1 MFYKIVDK
9 AQGFARGLAASL
21 KAPSSAQIQGAL
33 FIFGVT
39 LLSVGLTMDALA
51 QSGFGAGNNAVYNDS
66 RIAEAVD
73 IIMMHLQGSFGALVM
88 VVTGLLAI
96 ISSALGNYKAA
107 LGLLVVAVGAFILRS
122 LVSTFFNDESLQVN
136 DIRNN

>member
-1 MFYKIVDK
+1 MFYKIVNK

-39 LLSVGLTMDALA
+39 LLSVGLTIDASA
-51 QSGFGAGNNAVYNDS
+51 QLGNNAVYNDT

-73 IIMMHLQGSFGALVM
+73 IIMMHLQGSFGALVI

-107 LGLLVVAVGAFILRS
+107 LGLLVVALGAFILRS
-122 LVSTFFNDESLQVN
+122 LVSTFFNDENLTVN
-136 DIRNN
+136 DIRG

>member
-39 LLSVGLTMDALA
+39 LLSVGLTMDASA
-51 QSGFGAGNNAVYNDS
+51 QFSGSNAVYNDS

-73 IIMMHLQGSFGALVM
+73 MIMMHLQGSFGALVM

-136 DIRNN
+136 DIRGN

>member
-1 MFYKIVDK
+1 MFYKIVNK
-9 AQGFARGLAASL
+9 AQGFARGFAVSL
-21 KAPSSAQIQGAL
+21 KAPSSSQIQGAL
-33 FIFGVT
+33 FIFGVS
-39 LLSVGLTMDALA
+39 LLSFGLTMDVYA
-51 QSGFGAGNNAVYNDS
+51 QGMGIGGNNAVYNDS

-122 LVSTFFNDESLQVN
+122 LVSTFFNDANLTIN
-136 DIRNN
+136 DVRDN